1 MSGGVG
7 SISSPTGGRPGTGNS
22 YSKRKRNGAE
32 FESSPGSGGEG
43 EEDEG
48 DKRSRQPG
56 VKRACNECRQ
66 QKVSHGRRTKHD
78 ANRRRGCD
86 NDIVIH
92 EADCILNSCAAMSF
106 KTLFKAA
113 RGAID

>member
-1 MSGGVG
+1 MSSGGGVG
-7 SISSPTGGRPGTGNS
+7 SISSPTGRPGTGNS
-22 YSKRKRNGAE
+22 YSKRKRSGPE

-66 QKVSHGRRTKHD
+66 QKVSHGRRNKKM
-78 ANRRRGCD
+78 RCD
-86 NDIVIH
+86 
-92 EADCILNSCAAMSF
+92 S
-106 KTLFKAA
+106 AA
-113 RGAID
+113 RLRQ